1 MKNRTPKAMSLKS
14 IIKNI
19 AKEKNIAPQIV
30 LQNFIM
36 ERFLNRI
43 ALSEYKE
50 SFIVKGGSLVSM
62 LVGLANRTTMD
73 IDVTVTGFILDE
85 KEIGAVLS
93 TICSINPDD
102 NVTFE
107 LKRCETIRDDDIY
120 GGLRVFMNG
129 YFDNRTIQ
137 VPFSID
143 VSTGDIVTPKP
154 QKQK

>member
-85 KEIGAVLS
+85 DRKSV
-93 TICSINPDD
+93 
-102 NVTFE
+102 V
-107 LKRCETIRDDDIY
+107 
-120 GGLRVFMNG
+120 
-129 YFDNRTIQ
+129 
-137 VPFSID
+137 
-143 VSTGDIVTPKP
+143 
-154 QKQK
+154 